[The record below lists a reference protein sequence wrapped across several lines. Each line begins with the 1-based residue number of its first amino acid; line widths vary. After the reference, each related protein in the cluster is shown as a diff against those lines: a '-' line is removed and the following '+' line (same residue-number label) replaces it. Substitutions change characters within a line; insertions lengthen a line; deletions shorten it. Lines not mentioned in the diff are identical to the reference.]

1 MLTLILKILT
11 MRLRDAIGIFDKYYT
26 CSIIS
31 NNSNQEIMLFKDFKV
46 SSTSDLTIF
55 IREFKDTT
63 LFYIDGELISCESKL
78 DNVYIRKLRKAEVYS
93 YKFLTLDIETQG
105 KRVSSNV
112 NSLVQSL
119 VSISIYTG
127 TFISSTDP

>member
-31 NNSNQEIMLFKDFKV
+31 NNSNQEIMLFKDLKV

>member
-1 MLTLILKILT
+1 
-11 MRLRDAIGIFDKYYT
+11 
-26 CSIIS
+26 
-31 NNSNQEIMLFKDFKV
+31 MLFKDFKV